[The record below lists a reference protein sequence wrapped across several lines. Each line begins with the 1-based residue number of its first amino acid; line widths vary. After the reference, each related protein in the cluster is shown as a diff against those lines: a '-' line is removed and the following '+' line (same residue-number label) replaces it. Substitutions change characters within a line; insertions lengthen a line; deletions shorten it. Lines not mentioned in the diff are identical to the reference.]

1 MNKYQYFRQTE
12 HLTLELENT
21 DKIKSEL
28 SLQVVQQEN
37 SYKVI
42 LLYIELVQNIIS
54 RNLEKRSIRIDK
66 V

>member
-42 LLYIELVQNIIS
+42 LLYIELV
-54 RNLEKRSIRIDK
+54 
-66 V
+66 